1 MTSMTKMNNMTEQ
14 LFSESRPD
22 LSPPL
27 SKVDEFN
34 KMDSGDL
41 GWWGLGWWQAEA
53 LKQASKVEALQLQN
67 DHLRALLA
75 RQSDEV
81 AFNHAKRM
89 CQ

>member
-1 MTSMTKMNNMTEQ
+1 MNHMTET
-14 LFSESRPD
+14 LFSESRPE

-27 SKVDEFN
+27 SMVDELN
-34 KMDSGDL
+34 AMESRDL

-53 LKQASKVEALQLQN
+53 IKQANKVELLQLQN
-67 DHLRALLA
+67 DQLRALLA
-75 RQSDEV
+75 KTTDEV